1 MAQIPGWLRAAFVA
15 VMLLACAVL
24 CWFAPT
30 QYALRFQRDDLALSL
45 ETSRQREAK
54 QRYEYDQVASA
65 LPETAL
71 ELERT
76 QPLADEASA
85 AETALRA
92 SRKALREENAALE
105 EQLTAALA
113 AQAEAEAR
121 LDALRQETE
130 RLTAQ
135 QEALSRALEALDAVR

>member
-85 AETALRA
+85 AETALRT

-113 AQAEAEAR
+113 AQAAAEAR
-121 LDALRQETE
+121 RDALRQETE

>member
-65 LPETAL
+65 LPETVL

-113 AQAEAEAR
+113 AQAEAESR
-121 LDALRQETE
+121 RDALRQETE

>member
-65 LPETAL
+65 LPETVL

-85 AETALRA
+85 AETAQRT

-113 AQAEAEAR
+113 AQA
-121 LDALRQETE
+121 
-130 RLTAQ
+130 
-135 QEALSRALEALDAVR
+135 

>member
-65 LPETAL
+65 LPETVL

-121 LDALRQETE
+121 RDALRQETE

-135 QEALSRALEALDAVR
+135 QEALSRALEVLDAVR

>member
-54 QRYEYDQVASA
+54 QRYEDDQVASA
-65 LPETAL
+65 LPETVL

-85 AETALRA
+85 AETALRT

-121 LDALRQETE
+121 RDALRQETE

-135 QEALSRALEALDAVR
+135 QEALSRALEALDALR